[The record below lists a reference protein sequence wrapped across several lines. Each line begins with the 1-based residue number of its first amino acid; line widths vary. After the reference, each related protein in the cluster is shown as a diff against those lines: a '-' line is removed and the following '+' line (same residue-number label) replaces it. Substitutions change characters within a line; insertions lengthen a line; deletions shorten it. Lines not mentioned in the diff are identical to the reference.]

1 MHRLEKVPLCG
12 ISKPGWH
19 LLLIEASTT
28 DLLSE
33 RADTPL
39 YLAHV
44 LAAAGQVP
52 DACAATQALYLYQTH
67 EIPARSP

>member
-1 MHRLEKVPLCG
+1 
-12 ISKPGWH
+12 
-19 LLLIEASTT
+19 
-28 DLLSE
+28 LSE